1 MDGFFLNTELC
12 GKNPTKILVTRI
24 FKKKKKH
31 FRSSQTKPD
40 GSVTKRL
47 RSHVRIFDQ

>member
-24 FKKKKKH
+24 FKKKK
-31 FRSSQTKPD
+31 TLPVKPD
-40 GSVTKRL
+40 KT
-47 RSHVRIFDQ
+47 